1 MTGKHWCFQCKY
13 WRYYSTLRI
22 NHLSCAEAV
31 SLHFLGETNME
42 YELQDIRSFVKI
54 AEVGSFH
61 EAAEALHLSQPAL
74 SRRIKKLEE
83 GLGTALLDRTTRK
96 VSLTSV
102 GRDFLPK
109 ARRLLDDFDDS
120 ILNIRELAERQIG
133 RVTLACIPTAAFY
146 FLPSVIRIYNERYP
160 KIRIRLLDLSANEG
174 LEAVLRGEADFGINM
189 MSGQHPDIEFVPLVN
204 EPFVLACRRDHELA
218 ERSSVSWSE
227 LSDYRLIGVGRLS
240 GNRMLLDH
248 ALSGLSWR
256 PQWFYEVQHLSTSLG
271 LVEAGLGVSAMPS
284 LAMPAV
290 DHPTLV
296 SVPLIDPVVNRSL
309 GLVYRRGAS
318 LSPAAEKF
326 VSILL
331 EQWPQ

>member
-1 MTGKHWCFQCKY
+1 MQ
-13 WRYYSTLRI
+13 
-22 NHLSCAEAV
+22 
-31 SLHFLGETNME
+31 
-42 YELQDIRSFVKI
+42 YELNDIRSFVKI
-54 AEVGSFH
+54 AELGSFH

-74 SRRIKKLEE
+74 SRRMKKLEE
-83 GLGTALLDRTTRK
+83 GLGTALLDRTTRR

-109 ARRLLDDFDDS
+109 ARRLLDDS
-120 ILNIRELAERQIG
+120 ILNIRELAERQSG

-146 FLPSVIRIYNERYP
+146 FLPSVIRLYNERYP
-160 KIRIRLLDLSANEG
+160 QIRIRLLDLSANEG

-189 MSGQHPDIEFVPLVN
+189 MSGQHPDIEFVPLVD

-218 ERSSVSWSE
+218 ERSAVTWSE
-227 LSDYRLIGVGRLS
+227 LSNYRLIGVGRLS

-271 LVEAGLGVSAMPS
+271 LVEAGLGVSAVPS

-296 SVPLIDPVVNRSL
+296 SIPLVEPVVNRSL

-331 EQWPQ
+331 EQWEK

>member
-1 MTGKHWCFQCKY
+1 
-13 WRYYSTLRI
+13 
-22 NHLSCAEAV
+22 
-31 SLHFLGETNME
+31 
-42 YELQDIRSFVKI
+42 
-54 AEVGSFH
+54 
-61 EAAEALHLSQPAL
+61 
-74 SRRIKKLEE
+74 
-83 GLGTALLDRTTRK
+83 
-96 VSLTSV
+96 
-102 GRDFLPK
+102 
-109 ARRLLDDFDDS
+109 
-120 ILNIRELAERQIG
+120 
-133 RVTLACIPTAAFY
+133 VTLACIPTAAFY
-146 FLPSVIRIYNERYP
+146 FLPSVIRLYNQRYP

-218 ERSSVSWSE
+218 GRRSVTWSE

-271 LVEAGLGVSAMPS
+271 MVEAGLGVSAMPS
-284 LAMPAV
+284 LAMPAA

-296 SVPLIDPVVNRSL
+296 SVPLTEPVVNRTL

-326 VSILL
+326 VAILL
-331 EQWPQ
+331 EQWPH

>member
-1 MTGKHWCFQCKY
+1 
-13 WRYYSTLRI
+13 
-22 NHLSCAEAV
+22 
-31 SLHFLGETNME
+31 ME

-54 AEVGSFH
+54 AELGSFH

-83 GLGTALLDRTTRK
+83 GLGTALLERTTRR
-96 VSLTSV
+96 VGLTSV

-109 ARRLLDDFDDS
+109 ARRLLDDFEDS
-120 ILNIRELAERQIG
+120 ILSIRELAERQTG
-133 RVTLACIPTAAFY
+133 QVTLACIPTAAFY
-146 FLPSVIRIYNERYP
+146 FLPSVIRDYNERYP
-160 KIRIRLLDLSANEG
+160 KIRIRLLDLSANDG

-189 MSGQHPDIEFVPLVN
+189 MSGQHPDIEFVSLVQ
-204 EPFVLACRRDHELA
+204 EHFVLACRRDHALANRKAVTWTELA
-218 ERSSVSWSE
+218 EH
-227 LSDYRLIGVGRLS
+227 RLIGVGRLS

-248 ALSGLSWR
+248 ALSGLNLR
-256 PQWFYEVQHLSTSLG
+256 PKWFYEVQHLSTSLG
-271 LVEAGLGVSAMPS
+271 MVEAGLGVSAMPS
-284 LAMPAV
+284 LAMPSA

-296 SVPLIDPVVNRSL
+296 SVPLIEPQATRTL

-331 EQWPQ
+331 EQWPNR

>member
-1 MTGKHWCFQCKY
+1 M
-13 WRYYSTLRI
+13 
-22 NHLSCAEAV
+22 
-31 SLHFLGETNME
+31 
-42 YELQDIRSFVKI
+42 IR
-54 AEVGSFH
+54 
-61 EAAEALHLSQPAL
+61 L
-74 SRRIKKLEE
+74 
-83 GLGTALLDRTTRK
+83 
-96 VSLTSV
+96 
-102 GRDFLPK
+102 
-109 ARRLLDDFDDS
+109 
-120 ILNIRELAERQIG
+120 
-133 RVTLACIPTAAFY
+133 
-146 FLPSVIRIYNERYP
+146 YNERYP

-189 MSGQHPDIEFVPLVN
+189 MSGQHPDIEFVPLVI

-218 ERSSVSWSE
+218 GRTSVTWSE

-284 LAMPAV
+284 LAMPSH

-296 SVPLIDPVVNRSL
+296 SVPLIEPVVNRSL

>member
-1 MTGKHWCFQCKY
+1 
-13 WRYYSTLRI
+13 
-22 NHLSCAEAV
+22 
-31 SLHFLGETNME
+31 ME

-54 AEVGSFH
+54 AELGSFH

-83 GLGTALLDRTTRK
+83 GLGTALLERTTRR
-96 VSLTSV
+96 VGLTSV

-109 ARRLLDDFDDS
+109 ARRLLDDFEDS
-120 ILNIRELAERQIG
+120 ILSIRELAERQTG
-133 RVTLACIPTAAFY
+133 QVTLACIPTAAFY
-146 FLPSVIRIYNERYP
+146 FLPSVIRDYNERYP
-160 KIRIRLLDLSANEG
+160 KIRIRLLDLSANDG

-189 MSGQHPDIEFVPLVN
+189 MSGQHPDIEFVSLVQ
-204 EPFVLACRRDHELA
+204 EHFVLACRRDHALANRKAVTWTELA
-218 ERSSVSWSE
+218 EH
-227 LSDYRLIGVGRLS
+227 RLIGVGRLS

-248 ALSGLSWR
+248 ALSGLNLR
-256 PQWFYEVQHLSTSLG
+256 PKWFYEVQHLSTSLG
-271 LVEAGLGVSAMPS
+271 MVEAGLGVSAMPS
-284 LAMPAV
+284 LAMPSA

-296 SVPLIDPVVNRSL
+296 SVPLTEPQVTRTL

-331 EQWPQ
+331 EQWPNR

>member
-1 MTGKHWCFQCKY
+1 
-13 WRYYSTLRI
+13 
-22 NHLSCAEAV
+22 
-31 SLHFLGETNME
+31 ME

-54 AEVGSFH
+54 AELGSFH

-83 GLGTALLDRTTRK
+83 GLGTSLLERTTRR

-109 ARRLLDDFDDS
+109 ARRLLDDFEDS
-120 ILNIRELAERQIG
+120 ILSIRELAERQTG
-133 RVTLACIPTAAFY
+133 QVTLACIPTAAFY
-146 FLPSVIRIYNERYP
+146 FLPSVIRDYNEQYP
-160 KIRIRLLDLSANEG
+160 KIRIRLLDLSANDG

-189 MSGQHPDIEFVPLVN
+189 MSGQHPDIEFVSLVQ
-204 EPFVLACRRDHELA
+204 EHFVLACRRDHPLA
-218 ERSSVSWSE
+218 ERASVTWTD
-227 LSDYRLIGVGRLS
+227 LADYRLIGVGRLS

-248 ALSGLSWR
+248 ALSGLNLR
-256 PQWFYEVQHLSTSLG
+256 PKWFYEVQHLSTSLG
-271 LVEAGLGVSAMPS
+271 MVEAGLGVSAMPS
-284 LAMPAV
+284 LAMPNA

-296 SVPLIDPVVNRSL
+296 SVPLIEPQVTRTL

-331 EQWPQ
+331 QQWPNR

>member
-1 MTGKHWCFQCKY
+1 M
-13 WRYYSTLRI
+13 
-22 NHLSCAEAV
+22 
-31 SLHFLGETNME
+31 
-42 YELQDIRSFVKI
+42 
-54 AEVGSFH
+54 
-61 EAAEALHLSQPAL
+61 
-74 SRRIKKLEE
+74 
-83 GLGTALLDRTTRK
+83 LDRTTRK

-133 RVTLACIPTAAFY
+133 QVTLACIPTAAFY
-146 FLPSVIRIYNERYP
+146 FLPSVIRLYNERYP

-189 MSGQHPDIEFVPLVN
+189 MSGQHPDIEFVSLVN

-218 ERSSVSWSE
+218 KRTSVTWSE

-240 GNRMLLDH
+240 GNRMILDH

-271 LVEAGLGVSAMPS
+271 MVEAGLGVSAMPS
-284 LAMPAV
+284 LAMPAA

-296 SVPLIDPVVNRSL
+296 SIPLTDPVVNRTL

-331 EQWPQ
+331 EQWPH

>member
-1 MTGKHWCFQCKY
+1 MQC
-13 WRYYSTLRI
+13 
-22 NHLSCAEAV
+22 
-31 SLHFLGETNME
+31 
-42 YELQDIRSFVKI
+42 ELQDIRSFVKI

-61 EAAEALHLSQPAL
+61 EAADQLHISQPAL
-74 SRRIKKLEE
+74 TRRIKKLEE
-83 GLGTALLDRTTRK
+83 GLGTALLDRTTRR

-109 ARRLLDDFDDS
+109 ARRLLADFEDS
-120 ILNIRELAERQIG
+120 ILNIRELAERQVG
-133 RVTLACIPTAAFY
+133 QVTLASIPTAAFY
-146 FLPSVIRIYNERYP
+146 FLPTVIRLYNEKYP
-160 KIRIRLLDLSANEG
+160 QIRIRLLDLSANEG

-189 MSGQHPDIEFVPLVN
+189 MSGQHPDIEFLSLVK
-204 EPFVLACRRDHELA
+204 EPFVLACRRDHPLA
-218 ERSSVSWSE
+218 TRASVTWSE

-248 ALSGLSWR
+248 ALAGLSWR
-256 PQWFYEVQHLSTSLG
+256 PKWFYEVQHLSTSLG

-284 LAMPAV
+284 LAMPSA

-296 SVPLIDPVVNRSL
+296 SVPLVEPVVDRTL
-309 GLVYRRGAS
+309 GLVTRRGAS

-326 VSILL
+326 VAMLL

>member
-1 MTGKHWCFQCKY
+1 
-13 WRYYSTLRI
+13 
-22 NHLSCAEAV
+22 
-31 SLHFLGETNME
+31 ME

-54 AEVGSFH
+54 AELGSFH

-83 GLGTALLDRTTRK
+83 GLGTALLERTTRR
-96 VSLTSV
+96 VGLTSV

-109 ARRLLDDFDDS
+109 ARRLLDDFEDS
-120 ILNIRELAERQIG
+120 ILSIRELAERQTG
-133 RVTLACIPTAAFY
+133 QVTLACIPTAAFY
-146 FLPSVIRIYNERYP
+146 FLPSVIRDYNERYP
-160 KIRIRLLDLSANEG
+160 KIRIRLLDLSANDG

-189 MSGQHPDIEFVPLVN
+189 MSGQHPDIEFVSLVQ
-204 EPFVLACRRDHELA
+204 EHFVLACRRDHALANRKAVTWTELA
-218 ERSSVSWSE
+218 EH
-227 LSDYRLIGVGRLS
+227 RLIGVGRLS

-248 ALSGLSWR
+248 ALSGLNLR
-256 PQWFYEVQHLSTSLG
+256 PKWFYEVQHLSTSLG
-271 LVEAGLGVSAMPS
+271 MVEAGLGVSAMPS
-284 LAMPAV
+284 LAMPSA

-296 SVPLIDPVVNRSL
+296 SVPLIEPQVTRTL

-331 EQWPQ
+331 EQWPNR